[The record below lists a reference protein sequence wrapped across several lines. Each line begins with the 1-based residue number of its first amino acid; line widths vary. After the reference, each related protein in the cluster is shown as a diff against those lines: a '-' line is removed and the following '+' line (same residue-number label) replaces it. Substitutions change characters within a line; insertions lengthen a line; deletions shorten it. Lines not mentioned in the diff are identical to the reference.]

1 MSDSIIITENDI
13 MNLSPEMLK
22 ELDEILGIKEEKE
35 IDFFNKNKECMIVEK
50 KYENKIN
57 NNCIIS

>member
-1 MSDSIIITENDI
+1 MSDSMIITENDI

-35 IDFFNKNKECMIVEK
+35 KEIDFFNKNKECMIV
-50 KYENKIN
+50 
-57 NNCIIS
+57 

>member
-22 ELDEILGIKEEKE
+22 ELDKILEEKKRNR
-35 IDFFNKNKECMIVEK
+35 FF
-50 KYENKIN
+50 
-57 NNCIIS
+57 

>member
-1 MSDSIIITENDI
+1 
-13 MNLSPEMLK
+13 MLK
-22 ELDEILGIKEEKE
+22 ELDKILEEKKE
-35 IDFFNKNKECMIVEK
+35 IDFFNKNKECIIVEK

>member
-22 ELDEILGIKEEKE
+22 ELDKILEEKKE
-35 IDFFNKNKECMIVEK
+35 IDFFNKNKECIIVEK